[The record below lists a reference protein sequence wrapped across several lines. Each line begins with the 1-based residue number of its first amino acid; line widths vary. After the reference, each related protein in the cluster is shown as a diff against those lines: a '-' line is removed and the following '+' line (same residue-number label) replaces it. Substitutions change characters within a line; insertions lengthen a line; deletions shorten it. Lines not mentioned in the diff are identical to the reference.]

1 MGGASAAAQVDG
13 NEARLFALGERLAE
27 LAEQAWT
34 EERVSAPVMFT
45 GLARTVPTAGAAAT
59 VAVAGLPEAAW
70 LRASFSAGLSEPA
83 GSPALTD
90 WLVGAVGLFSEF
102 CGPLEGAPVP
112 PAPAPAGTQEAAL
125 APLEFRCTRG
135 GTAGTAWLWVSGGLL
150 EAALRSLPAIG
161 DAPAR
166 AAFPPLSAAP
176 SRGQPD
182 PEALLD
188 VTLVVSVELGRTERQ
203 IRDILALVPGSV
215 LQLDRLAGDPLD
227 VLVNGRRVARA
238 EVLVV
243 DEQFAVRITDVLT
256 PQERVERL
264 G

>member
-1 MGGASAAAQVDG
+1 VDG

-45 GLARTVPTAGAAAT
+45 GLARMAPTAGSAAT
-59 VAVAGLPEAAW
+59 VAVGGLPEAAW
-70 LRASFSAGLSEPA
+70 LRAGFSAGLSEPA

-90 WLVGAVGLFSEF
+90 WLAGAVGLCSEL

-112 PAPAPAGTQEAAL
+112 PAPAPSATQEAAL

-135 GTAGTAWLWVSGGLL
+135 GTAGTAWLWVSAGLL
-150 EAALRSLPAIG
+150 EAALRALPASG
-161 DAPAR
+161 DTPAPGGDTPAR

-215 LQLDRLAGDPLD
+215 LQLERLAGDPLD

-243 DEQFAVRITDVLT
+243 DEQFAVRITDVLS
-256 PQERVERL
+256 PEERVERL